1 MHPPIF
7 SKCNKA
13 TKQQSNKR
21 FFLPSSPFGDVAD
34 EEGCEGE
41 AADGGDVYQG
51 AVGSFFSFGGLYFVL
66 QDFFAIDA
74 LEFLPREGL
83 GFAETAAKGCGKG
96 TAADFPE
103 FGCGDA

>member
-1 MHPPIF
+1 MADLRTCHKNYKGVF
-7 SKCNKA
+7 YK
-13 TKQQSNKR
+13 
-21 FFLPSSPFGDVAD
+21 SSPLGDVAD

-51 AVGSFFSFGGLYFVL
+51 AVGSFFSFGGLYFVF

-74 LEFLPREGL
+74 LEFLLRK
-83 GFAETAAKGCGKG
+83 GFGTSKTTTECCCKG
-96 TAADFPE
+96 TATDFPK